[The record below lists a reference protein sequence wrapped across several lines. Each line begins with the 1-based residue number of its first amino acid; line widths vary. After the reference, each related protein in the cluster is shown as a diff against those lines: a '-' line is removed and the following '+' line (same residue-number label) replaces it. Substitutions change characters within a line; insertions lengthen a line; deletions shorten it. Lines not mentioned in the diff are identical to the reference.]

1 MKQILIYDKKNYFF
15 RYTKKKIEREISFH
29 KFAKKNEN
37 SALQLKKYSGIIFMA
52 YQEEDIVAF
61 IDLYLLRV
69 PMIVCSENKV
79 LITHYKK
86 IPKITCIDIS
96 QKKNDIFKELE
107 LVIDLKLLL

>member
-1 MKQILIYDKKNYFF
+1 MIRKIIFLDILRKKLKEKSVF
-15 RYTKKKIEREISFH
+15 TSLQ
-29 KFAKKNEN
+29 KKNEN

-86 IPKITCIDIS
+86 IPKITCIDIN
-96 QKKNDIFKELE
+96 QNKNEIFNEL
-107 LVIDLKLLL
+107 LLAIDLKFV